1 MFTNLSR
8 IFKTTF
14 QDLGRNKYISLSSIA
29 VMTLVFLVFT
39 IFILGAFGVSK
50 FLQYVETREHL
61 EVFFNPEV
69 EEQEIISFKNNLEGT
84 GKTTYVKYTSQSEAA
99 EYLRQKHSDNPL
111 ILGAISPE
119 KLPASLAVRA
129 KEIEYVTELN
139 NYLLNLDE
147 NNDLIYKISYNED
160 TTNVLKDL
168 LTWVRAIGG
177 VLFAILIIVIFL
189 VSLISVEIGIYL
201 RKEEISIM
209 QLVGGGKFYIRMPF
223 ILQGMIIGSIGASL
237 AFIIILF
244 FGIAFYFFKDQSP
257 TLVFLSKF
265 FGDIDWPQITYI
277 KILIAFFVQATLGSL
292 VGGTN
297 SIIAVLRH
305 FK

>member
-1 MFTNLSR
+1 
-8 IFKTTF
+8 
-14 QDLGRNKYISLSSIA
+14 
-29 VMTLVFLVFT
+29 
-39 IFILGAFGVSK
+39 
-50 FLQYVETREHL
+50 
-61 EVFFNPEV
+61 
-69 EEQEIISFKNNLEGT
+69 
-84 GKTTYVKYTSQSEAA
+84 
-99 EYLRQKHSDNPL
+99 
-111 ILGAISPE
+111 
-119 KLPASLAVRA
+119 
-129 KEIEYVTELN
+129 
-139 NYLLNLDE
+139 
-147 NNDLIYKISYNED
+147 
-160 TTNVLKDL
+160 
-168 LTWVRAIGG
+168 
-177 VLFAILIIVIFL
+177 
-189 VSLISVEIGIYL
+189 
-201 RKEEISIM
+201 M